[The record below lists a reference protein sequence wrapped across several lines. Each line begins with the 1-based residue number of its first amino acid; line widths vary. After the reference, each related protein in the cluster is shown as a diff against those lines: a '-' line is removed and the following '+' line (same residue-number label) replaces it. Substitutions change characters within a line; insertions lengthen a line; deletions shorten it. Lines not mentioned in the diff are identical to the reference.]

1 MASPFTSSV
10 VMPGPYRLSGG
21 AWNLAESARAASL
34 TASLLIMG
42 NVPTPADVARRQSA
56 EIGPV
61 TEGHADTL
69 RSFAFFP
76 YRGPRTTPGSVEPA
90 ELGRLAWEETLTS
103 LADLAEPEEWTG
115 SNPTGRPLP
124 ILDSFLRYTYRRLVV
139 EDKITVTPDGEYA
152 AFNTGLLTPHA
163 EEIFGFFSR
172 NRHDEAQRWHF
183 SRWCTESSRDILRNF
198 ADPPRMAEYVT
209 SASELVYD
217 WRRELKLAYDH
228 ILGDNIGRFP
238 ADMAE
243 QPLRARQALDAA
255 INLTL
260 RRVRRNHKLVIPQW
274 YPRLGEAGAQFLMP
288 LDLTGDGAA
297 DLALVVSAV
306 GDRAYRG
313 HTVLTLDMAY
323 TNARLVA
330 RPDSDWLAP
339 SAAPIPAADE
349 AFSGDEGER

>member
-1 MASPFTSSV
+1 
-10 VMPGPYRLSGG
+10 MPKRRPSELG
-21 AWNLAESARAASL
+21 A
-34 TASLLIMG
+34 
-42 NVPTPADVARRQSA
+42 
-56 EIGPV
+56 V
-61 TEGHADTL
+61 TEGHAERL

-76 YRGPRTTPGSVEPA
+76 YRGPRHPNPPVEPS

-103 LADLAEPEEWTG
+103 LAELAEREEWTG
-115 SNPTGRPLP
+115 ASPTGRPLP
-124 ILDSFLRYTYRRLVV
+124 ILDSFLRYTYQRLVM
-139 EDKITVTPDGEYA
+139 EDKVTVTPDGEFA
-152 AFNTGLLTPHA
+152 AFNTGLLTAHA
-163 EEIFGFFSR
+163 EEIYGFFQR
-172 NRHDEAQRWHF
+172 NQHEAQRWYF
-183 SRWCTESSRDILRNF
+183 VRWATESSRDILRHF
-198 ADPPRMAEYVT
+198 DEPPPMAEYVS

-243 QPLRARQALDAA
+243 QPMRARQALDLA
-255 INLTL
+255 IDWTL

-274 YPRLGEAGAQFLMP
+274 YPTLGEAGAQFLMP
-288 LDLTGDGAA
+288 LDLTGNGAA

-323 TNARLVA
+323 TNARLVS

-339 SAAPIPAADE
+339 RAAAIPAADE
-349 AFSGDEGER
+349 AFAGGAPHD